1 MEIAKRPIVNTA
13 MLGALAKVAPLVALA
28 SIEKAIKDRFAG
40 GLGEQNVELIRRVY
54 EMVE

>member
-1 MEIAKRPIVNTA
+1 
-13 MLGALAKVAPLVALA
+13 MLGALAKVAPLAGLA

-40 GLGEQNVELIRRVY
+40 SLGEQNVELIRRVY